1 MKISISINGVVR
13 DVLSKFQ
20 QVYEKYEERDVK
32 SDVITPNLIEY
43 THFKD
48 EEELYNFLYQE
59 APMEIFGQA
68 TETIT
73 NIVSHLVELYK
84 DMPSDYKLRVVS
96 DDLGKAKSATLW
108 FLAKYGLVC
117 DEIVF
122 YNTKS
127 VVGLWESTDI
137 FITSDVDVIKTKPK
151 DKKLIIIDHSYNSS
165 YDCDLRLTN
174 LKELDSLNINNILQ
188 LEKYDG

>member
-13 DVLSKFQ
+13 DILSKFQ
-20 QVYEKYEERDVK
+20 QVYEKYEEIEVK
-32 SDVITPNLIEY
+32 SDVVTPNLMEY

-68 TETIT
+68 T
-73 NIVSHLVELYK
+73 
-84 DMPSDYKLRVVS
+84 VVS

-122 YNTKS
+122 YNTRS
-127 VVGLWESTDI
+127 VVELWENTDI

>member
-1 MKISISINGVVR
+1 MIISVSINTVLR
-13 DVLSKFQ
+13 DVLSKFEQ
-20 QVYEKYEERDVK
+20 LYEKYEDREVK
-32 SDVITPNLIEY
+32 SPVITPNSIDY
-43 THFKD
+43 THFEKPED
-48 EEELYNFLYQE
+48 LYDFLYTE

-151 DKKLIIIDHSYNSS
+151 DKKLIVIDHIYNSS
-165 YDCDLRLTN
+165 YDCDLRIDS
-174 LKELDSLNINNILQ
+174 LKELDSLNINNMLQ
-188 LEKYDG
+188 LEKI